1 MTPQDLLFIQ
11 AKVSN
16 SFLRAFYPNDY
27 RAMQRQMD
35 KTNKSVNKET
45 VNIKKTDRLTSDLNT
60 KLSRVLGLLEREISD
75 LAESVDNIN
84 LNSAEAPMNINID
97 VLGGAMDDAGGWMLG
112 LLGLLR
118 SIKKRARERE
128 KVREEEEKK
137 AKEEADK
144 KAKEEAEADRKSKET
159 SSENTK
165 ANEGEV
171 KPPPETRAASDI
183 KPSPTEV
190 GGGRSLVEQGA
201 AAADKMAAGT
211 ADEATIAIFKKAVKE
226 STNPKIA
233 LSLLMR
239 TGSFLKMSS
248 STAIK
253 IIERMLGSKLIRYG
267 SDILMAGLEAW
278 DGWEET
284 KTTIEAFNRGLID
297 SNQETNI
304 ITLICVEHGAKF
316 VIGSA
321 IGSIVAQWGG
331 AAGAAGGAG
340 VGAFFGGVGAAP
352 GTGIGWALGEIVG
365 FGAGYWMGS
374 LAVEDVVKLFLG
386 SSTIEEIIYGAAKEH
401 AQNGVNQSTSIPVDQ
416 ATPSLSPISTA
427 QADMLAPG
435 DRPASAAQL
444 AQQVGAP
451 PPAIGPARQSLPQA
465 VPSPAPVV
473 TPDLLPP
480 NMERT
485 TIDVGNIQQH
495 VEQRLD
501 TGGPSAQTKN
511 TSNAAPTQLPPPTGT
526 VLGTAK
532 QYLGMSEGKDRQ
544 TLNSFIGQYFGPIDV
559 ASTPWCAA
567 FTNSVLASNK
577 LPSTGS
583 AAALSFLNYGAAV
596 WDAQGG
602 GDIKSV
608 QPGDIAVFSRGAGH
622 GHVAFVE
629 SFTGDNITVL
639 GGNQGDSSGGGG
651 AVTESSRGTASLLGI
666 RRPAL
671 AEGGKVHPKTGGTL
685 TLVAEAGEPEYVVP
699 QSKVQK
705 FAHEM
710 LAARPRSIAK
720 SKKHTH
726 VVVVP
731 ILT

>member
-60 KLSRVLGLLEREISD
+60 KLSRVLGLLEREISG

-97 VLGGAMDDAGGWMLG
+97 VLGNAMDDAGGWMFG
-112 LLGLLR
+112 LFDILR
-118 SIKKRARERE
+118 RIRE
-128 KVREEEEKK
+128 KNRQREKDRKAEDDAKKKAEDEKAKQEAEKK
-137 AKEEADK
+137 AEDEKAK
-144 KAKEEAEADRKSKET
+144 KAEDDKAKDEAKKPAETSKPSET
-159 SSENTK
+159 SSS
-165 ANEGEV
+165 EV
-171 KPPPETRAASDI
+171 KPGAPR
-183 KPSPTEV
+183 PTEV
-190 GGGRSLVEQGA
+190 APAESGWWASAKGKAYGAIESVIKGGEKAFIVA
-201 AAADKMAAGT
+201 AAAASLAQAGYEIYTLPTDMPKDKYRSSALKIVTRVFDDFALAMMGAA
-211 ADEATIAIFKKAVKE
+211 
-226 STNPKIA
+226 
-233 LSLLMR
+233 
-239 TGSFLKMSS
+239 
-248 STAIK
+248 
-253 IIERMLGSKLIRYG
+253 
-267 SDILMAGLEAW
+267 MAGRV
-278 DGWEET
+278 
-284 KTTIEAFNRGLID
+284 IAFVLPR
-297 SNQETNI
+297 
-304 ITLICVEHGAKF
+304 
-316 VIGSA
+316 
-321 IGSIVAQWGG
+321 VAT
-331 AAGAAGGAG
+331 AGAAGIETGPGDIAIMI
-340 VGAFFGGVGAAP
+340 VTFIANVAVADWTVEEFGGTAQGVTDNIVDLLYP
-352 GTGIGWALGEIVG
+352 TG
-365 FGAGYWMGS
+365 
-374 LAVEDVVKLFLG
+374 DVKPQSSI
-386 SSTIEEIIYGAAKEH
+386 SSTT
-401 AQNGVNQSTSIPVDQ
+401 TSSPT
-416 ATPSLSPISTA
+416 ASLSPISTA
-427 QADMLAPG
+427 QADVLAPG

-671 AEGGKVHPKTGGTL
+671 AEGGKVHPKKGGTL